1 MKKESRGIQ
10 SIEVGGQLLQALSRT
25 GRPMMLRDL
34 AAQAGMPPAK
44 AHPYLVSFGKLG
56 LVEQDTASGHYELGP
71 LALEMGL
78 VSLERLDPV
87 RLATPE
93 ITALA
98 ERIGQST
105 ALAVWGTHG
114 PTIIR
119 FEQSSHP
126 IHVNM
131 RTGTVMSLTHSATG
145 LVFAAYQGPKMIES
159 LVQAEL
165 ARANASAAAR
175 SRAWKKMEAQM
186 QEVRQHGLARVIG
199 QPIPGINAFSAP
211 VFDHTRHIVLALTT
225 LGPEGSFRPE
235 WNSPI
240 ARALREAAA
249 SVSRRLGYREV
260 SMQEAQP

>member
-10 SIEVGGQLLQALSRT
+10 SIEVGGQLLQALARV
-25 GRPMMLRDL
+25 GAPMMLRDL
-34 AAQAGMPPAK
+34 AAQAGMPAAK

-56 LVEQDTASGHYELGP
+56 LVEQNPATGHYELGP

-98 ERIGQST
+98 ARTGQST

-145 LVFAAYQGPKMIES
+145 LVFAAFQPPKVVEG

-165 ARANASAAAR
+165 ARDIASATAR
-175 SRAWKKMEAQM
+175 TRAWKKMAAQL
-186 QEVRQHGLARVIG
+186 QEVREQGLARVIG

-225 LGPEGSFRPE
+225 LGPQGTFSPE
-235 WNSPI
+235 WNGAI

-249 SVSRRLGYREV
+249 SVSRRLGYREP
-260 SMQEAQP
+260 MNPD